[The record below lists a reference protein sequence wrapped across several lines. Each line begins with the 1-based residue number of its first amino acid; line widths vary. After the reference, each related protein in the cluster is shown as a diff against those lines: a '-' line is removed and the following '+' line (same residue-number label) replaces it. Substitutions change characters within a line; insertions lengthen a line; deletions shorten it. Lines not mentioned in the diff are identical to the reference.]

1 MLGNVKEFGY
11 ILGRKEFGETVLT
24 HNWRVCKFVPWGELF
39 VRTQQKLQGKFLLAK
54 YFPF

>member
-24 HNWRVCKFVPWGELF
+24 RNWRVCKFVPWGELF